1 MLETR
6 NVMAEIFSI
15 VGAIRQE
22 CTLTLLSEA
31 VYVVFVIAGPCVG
44 TKRAAFESGP
54 L

>member
-1 MLETR
+1 MFETR

-15 VGAIRQE
+15 VGAIQE

-31 VYVVFVIAGPCVG
+31 VYVVFFIAGPCVG
-44 TKRAAFESGP
+44 TKRTAFESGP